1 MAHDNYSSVRPAGQR
16 SLGLRRGT
24 VSLGR
29 QTLAGLRVLV
39 VLTLLLGVVYPV
51 AVFAVGQVGLG
62 WQANGSLLRAD
73 GSHAD
78 SVSAGAGTD
87 NPVIGS
93 ALVGQQLTG
102 DEWFQPRPS
111 SAGDGYDTLASAGSN
126 LGPLNPE
133 LVAAIE
139 DRRASIAAADGVALG
154 EVPPDALTAS
164 ASGLDPHISP
174 AYAELQVGRVAAARG
189 LDPAVVQ
196 ELVSTHTQ
204 GRDLGVLGE
213 ERVTVLEL
221 NLAVEAL
228 TLEKM
233 SS

>member
-1 MAHDNYSSVRPAGQR
+1 M
-16 SLGLRRGT
+16 
-24 VSLGR
+24 
-29 QTLAGLRVLV
+29 AGLRVLL
-39 VLTLLLGVVYPV
+39 VLTLLLGVAYPL
-51 AVFAVGQVGLG
+51 AVFAVGQVGLR

-73 GSHAD
+73 GSRAE

-111 SAGDGYDTLASAGSN
+111 AAGDGYDTLASAGSN
-126 LGPLNPE
+126 LGPLNPD

-139 DRRASIAAADGVALG
+139 ERRAAIAAADGVAPG

-174 AYAELQVGRVAAARG
+174 AYAELQVDRVAAARD
-189 LDPAVVQ
+189 LDPAEV
-196 ELVSTHTQ
+196 EALVSAHTQ

-213 ERVTVLEL
+213 DRVTVLEL

-228 TLEKM
+228 SLEKM